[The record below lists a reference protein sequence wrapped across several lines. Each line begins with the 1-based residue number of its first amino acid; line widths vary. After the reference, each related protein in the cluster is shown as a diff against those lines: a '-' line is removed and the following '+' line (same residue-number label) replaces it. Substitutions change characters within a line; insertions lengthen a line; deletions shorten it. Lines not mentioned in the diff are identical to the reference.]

1 MQTAKQKHKKS
12 RPKLNQGRLLESFD
26 EEDNYI
32 LAEDQRMN
40 CMRCGK
46 YTCHDIYGVV
56 AGDEIIT
63 VKVITHCRDCGF
75 EVEQNPQPI
84 GKVG

>member
-1 MQTAKQKHKKS
+1 MQTKKKN
-12 RPKLNQGRLLESFD
+12 RPKINQGRLLESFD
-26 EEDNYI
+26 DEDLYI
-32 LAEDQRMN
+32 IAEDQRMH
-40 CMRCGK
+40 CPKCDK
-46 YTCHDIYGVV
+46 YRYHDIYGTV

-75 EVEQNPQPI
+75 EIEKDPQPI